1 MRYFNRLIIPLAVL
15 LTGCA
20 GTREPPPPE
29 VSPAPEA
36 PKVQP
41 VRKAAPAKPV
51 PAPAAPQAPAA
62 QPSLSDKEVRELVT
76 KLLPTRLK
84 DKDGWAGD
92 LQNAFRSLQI
102 QPRAENF
109 CAVIAVIEQESS
121 FQADPVVPGL
131 PGIIRREID
140 QRRDKYGI
148 PQTVIDWM
156 LTSASRDGRTYQQ
169 RIDALRT
176 EKELSD
182 LVEEIVD
189 RVPSGSKLFPN
200 YNPVRTGGPMQ
211 VSVEFAE
218 AHARARPYPYQVN
231 GSLRNEVFSR
241 RGGVYFGSA
250 ILLDYPAP
258 YDGMLYRFADFNAG
272 RYSSRNAAFQYALA
286 KVSGKALATDGDL
299 LRYKNGAVAPEPSAT
314 LEALDAI
321 GGKLQMSDAEIERD
335 LRQEKLS
342 TFARTQLYAR
352 LFALADK
359 GGTLPRV
366 AMPQIDLKSPKI
378 HRQLTTEWFANR
390 VYGRYANCLKQGGI
404 TAARL
409 PAQGKAGAR

>member
-1 MRYFNRLIIPLAVL
+1 MRNFNRLIIPLAVL
-15 LTGCA
+15 ISGCA
-20 GTREPPPPE
+20 GTQQPAPIPSIETPKAQPP
-29 VSPAPEA
+29 VKAKSPAPVKA
-36 PKVQP
+36 PAIP
-41 VRKAAPAKPV
+41 AAPAA
-51 PAPAAPQAPAA
+51 PAPAAV
-62 QPSLSDKEVRELVT
+62 SLSDKEVHELVM

-84 DKDGWAGD
+84 DKEGWAGD
-92 LQNAFRSLQI
+92 MQHAFRSLQI

-156 LTSASRDGRTYQQ
+156 LASDSRDGRTYRQ
-169 RIDALRT
+169 RIDALKT

-182 LVEEIVD
+182 LIEEIVD
-189 RVPSGSKLFPN
+189 RVPSGSRLFPN

-218 AHARARPYPYQVN
+218 AHARARPYPYPVN

-241 RGGVYFGSA
+241 RGGIYFGSA

-272 RYSSRNAAFQYALA
+272 RYSSRNAAFQRALA
-286 KVSGKALATDGDL
+286 RVSGRELATDGDL
-299 LRYKNGAVAPEPSAT
+299 LRYRNGAVAPEPSAT

-321 GGKLQMSDAEIERD
+321 GAQLQLNDAEIERD
-335 LRQEKLS
+335 LRLEKLS
-342 TFARTQLYAR
+342 SFAKTPLYAR
-352 LFALADK
+352 LFALADRN
-359 GGTLPRV
+359 GAQPRV
-366 AMPQIDLKSPKI
+366 VMPEIDLKSPKI
-378 HRQLTTEWFANR
+378 HRKLTTEWFANR

-404 TAARL
+404 AA
-409 PAQGKAGAR
+409 PAKGKAGAR